1 MDPSPQNEPA
11 FTNLFFHYNVFYT
24 HRGSNLQSNS
34 YILNNTE
41 KWFYEVAMS
50 FMLLLQTSKFSN
62 YASIALTT
70 TQPLLSASIPTEPI
84 PLLRSSHQP
93 AGKLAEHSPNAYTTQ
108 NCPYIVSNMQNYSK
122 LTSMSKVIQLK
133 RKLVSNNR
141 HRTCRI
147 LKTAPGTTSNIGH
160 TFMSAG
166 DTNFLLLL
174 YLPSPVSQDTHKNQH
189 PHDS

>member
-1 MDPSPQNEPA
+1 MQCAPLLALGTLSMTNCHLALELPPMDPSPQNEAA

-50 FMLLLQTSKFSN
+50 FMLLVQTSKFSN

-84 PLLRSSHQP
+84 PLLRSSHHP
-93 AGKLAEHSPNAYTTQ
+93 SGKLAEHPPNAYTTQ
-108 NCPYIVSNMQNYSK
+108 NCPYIISNMQNYS
-122 LTSMSKVIQLK
+122 
-133 RKLVSNNR
+133 
-141 HRTCRI
+141 
-147 LKTAPGTTSNIGH
+147 
-160 TFMSAG
+160 
-166 DTNFLLLL
+166 
-174 YLPSPVSQDTHKNQH
+174 
-189 PHDS
+189 